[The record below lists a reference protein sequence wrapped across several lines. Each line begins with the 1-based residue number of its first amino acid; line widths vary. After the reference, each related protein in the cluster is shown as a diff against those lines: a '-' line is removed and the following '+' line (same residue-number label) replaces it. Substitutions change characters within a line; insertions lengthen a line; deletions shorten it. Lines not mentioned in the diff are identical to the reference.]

1 MNDNLSKQQ
10 SQELFEEVAS
20 YFSLF
25 CEPTRLKILSAVC
38 AGEKSVGEIVAIVE
52 STQANV
58 SRQIN
63 MLYRGKVLARRKEGT
78 QVFYRVDDQKTLL
91 MCQTVCN
98 EIASKIGLGQGAALL
113 SA

>member
-1 MNDNLSKQQ
+1 MNKNLSKIQ
-10 SQELFEEVAS
+10 SQALFEEVAN

-38 AGEKSVGEIVAIVE
+38 AGEKSVGEIVNVVE

-78 QVFYRVDDQKTLL
+78 QVYYRIDDPKALH
-91 MCQTVCN
+91 MCETVCG
-98 EIASKIGLGQGAALL
+98 EIASKIGIKPKR
-113 SA
+113 